1 MKFIRENFIVYFYNF
16 NKYFNKEINEKKE
29 FKEKE
34 MKKISFNEKYFKDE
48 ATLKTFCF
56 KFLAEKFSRL
66 ILLNFSMFKFV
77 DFCCIFFESFFLL
90 KFQKIIEN
98 ISKLTLEILMEKQ
111 IEFFE
116 LQKNNENLFEMHIL
130 LFYLCKITIK
140 IFNNKS
146 NLFEKINLNFEE
158 KIEMIQNFLNF
169 YKKVLKSR
177 KNKFNNKN
185 NDFIEYEKNFYENF
199 ILNGI
204 SFALEKKSVEIDEN
218 EKKIINLENVFFLEI
233 VKIFLKSN
241 LYLKENDIKNI
252 IVAFLKLTKS
262 IELTEGINLKHLKVI
277 ENFKSYVLN
286 KAKVVVN
293 ENEEEKLNENIKN
306 LNINENSD
314 EKNSNEKNSN
324 EKNSNEKK
332 ISNKKFS
339 KKNTKKKRNKKTYNE
354 IIKEEN
360 EDEND
365 EEEIKKKKKKI
376 L

>member
-1 MKFIRENFIVYFYNF
+1 
-16 NKYFNKEINEKKE
+16 
-29 FKEKE
+29 
-34 MKKISFNEKYFKDE
+34 
-48 ATLKTFCF
+48 
-56 KFLAEKFSRL
+56 LAEKFSRL

-146 NLFEKINLNFEE
+146 NLFEKIDLKFED
-158 KIEMIQNFLNF
+158 KIEMIQNYLNF
-169 YKKVLKSR
+169 YKKVSKKKKLNNF
-177 KNKFNNKN
+177 NK
-185 NDFIEYEKNFYENF
+185 DFIEYEKNFYENF

-218 EKKIINLENVFFLEI
+218 NGKKIINLENVFFLEI
-233 VKIFLKSN
+233 VKIYLKSN
-241 LYLKENDIKNI
+241 LYLKEIDIKNI
-252 IVAFLKLTKS
+252 IVAFLKLTKN

-306 LNINENSD
+306 LNLNE
-314 EKNSNEKNSN
+314 NSNEKNSN
-324 EKNSNEKK
+324 ENLNEKNSNENEKNLNEKNENKNDKK
-332 ISNKKFS
+332 SIKK
-339 KKNTKKKRNKKTYNE
+339 TKKKRNKRTYN
-354 IIKEEN
+354 
-360 EDEND
+360 
-365 EEEIKKKKKKI
+365 
-376 L
+376 